1 MPLVFGGLGIALPK
15 TLGKIGSAQ
24 DAAASGCLLT
34 RAIRALALRA
44 PLASQSAPGG
54 LVFWILFFGQAKSK
68 SPGAILNSFSWP
80 AGRKPWMGIVAVSRL
95 SVREPTTHKRRDSDT
110 KPSSD
115 FTNKLQLYAIRI
127 RFITVSINSP
137 QVPRSLA

>member
-1 MPLVFGGLGIALPK
+1 MPLVFGGLRIALPK
-15 TLGKIGSAQ
+15 TLGKIVSAQ

-54 LVFWILFFGQAKSK
+54 LVFWILFFGQAKTK

-80 AGRKPWMGIVAVSRL
+80 AGRNPWMGFVAVSRL
-95 SVREPTTHKRRDSDT
+95 SVREPTPHKRRDSDT
-110 KPSSD
+110 KPYLGFKQTKSYS
-115 FTNKLQLYAIRI
+115 
-127 RFITVSINSP
+127 
-137 QVPRSLA
+137 